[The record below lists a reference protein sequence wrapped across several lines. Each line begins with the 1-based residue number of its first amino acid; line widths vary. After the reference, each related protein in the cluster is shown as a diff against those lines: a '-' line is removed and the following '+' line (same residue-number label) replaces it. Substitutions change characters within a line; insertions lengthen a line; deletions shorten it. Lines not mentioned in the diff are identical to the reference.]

1 MAENSFFRTALMVLI
16 ASCASLFAEAWLR
29 AGENSDQPLPEL
41 PYSAGPET
49 LPEGDDELVL
59 PNETVG
65 AFTADLKARLEKDL
79 KVRLPEDFKFV
90 ELVIELVEND
100 TLPLKL
106 VNRCY
111 LWARK
116 QPNYQ
121 FQHFQRAVRK
131 QAREIGVEV

>member
-1 MAENSFFRTALMVLI
+1 MVENSFFRTTLMVLI
-16 ASCASLFAEAWLR
+16 ASCASLSAEAWLR
-29 AGENSDQPLPEL
+29 AGENSDQPSPDL
-41 PYSAGPET
+41 PYSDTLET
-49 LPEGDDELVL
+49 FPKGEDEFALPD
-59 PNETVG
+59 ETVG
-65 AFTADLKARLEKDL
+65 AFTADLKARVEKDL
-79 KVRLPEDFKFV
+79 KVRLPEDFEFV
-90 ELVIELVEND
+90 KHVIELVEND

-116 QPNYQ
+116 QPIYQ

>member
-1 MAENSFFRTALMVLI
+1 MAENSFFRTALMVLL
-16 ASCASLFAEAWLR
+16 ASCASLSAEAWLR
-29 AGENSDQPLPEL
+29 AGENSDPAPPDSPLSDTLESL
-41 PYSAGPET
+41 PAGDGEFA
-49 LPEGDDELVL
+49 LPD
-59 PNETVG
+59 ETVG
-65 AFTADLKARLEKDL
+65 VFTADLKTRLEKDL
-79 KVRLPEDFKFV
+79 RVRLPEDFKFV
-90 ELVIELVEND
+90 ERVIELVEND

-116 QPNYQ
+116 QSIYQ